1 LGGLSV
7 GAPAAPDVYLL
18 IEVTDSS
25 LDFDLGAKL
34 ELYARAGISEFWV
47 VDLTTNRVLV
57 HRDPNRGGYTSIA
70 AVDMS
75 GTPQVEA
82 LPGVTIPASRI
93 FVQQSRVEQ
102 SPA

>member
-1 LGGLSV
+1 M
-7 GAPAAPDVYLL
+7 
-18 IEVTDSS
+18 
-25 LDFDLGAKL
+25 
-34 ELYARAGISEFWV
+34 